1 MKSRRSLGSAI
12 AVDTVVKQSNKRRKS
27 VDAKLI
33 NDKDNH
39 CDKNNDDDDDNNNNK
54 VKENKEMLDMINDF
68 HDQEDSFDRHL
79 QRKSIVLS
87 SNRQNGHKR
96 RQQILG

>member
-1 MKSRRSLGSAI
+1 MSSIVGNNGSRLSTATAI
-12 AVDTVVKQSNKRRKS
+12 STATEYQTLFWTPMLFQTSKN
-27 VDAKLI
+27 AELLI
-33 NDKDNH
+33 
-39 CDKNNDDDDDNNNNK
+39 
-54 VKENKEMLDMINDF
+54 EEMLDMINDF

>member
-1 MKSRRSLGSAI
+1 MLFQTSKNAEL
-12 AVDTVVKQSNKRRKS
+12 
-27 VDAKLI
+27 LI
-33 NDKDNH
+33 
-39 CDKNNDDDDDNNNNK
+39 
-54 VKENKEMLDMINDF
+54 EEMLDMINDF

>member
-1 MKSRRSLGSAI
+1 MSIVGNNGSRLSTTTTATAVGVSSAAN
-12 AVDTVVKQSNKRRKS
+12 AVISTATEYQTLFWTPMLFQTSNN
-27 VDAKLI
+27 AELLI
-33 NDKDNH
+33 
-39 CDKNNDDDDDNNNNK
+39 
-54 VKENKEMLDMINDF
+54 EEMLDMINDF

>member
-1 MKSRRSLGSAI
+1 MSSIVGNNGSRLSTAVGISSAAASTAATAI
-12 AVDTVVKQSNKRRKS
+12 STATEYQTLFWTPMLFQTSKN
-27 VDAKLI
+27 AELLI
-33 NDKDNH
+33 
-39 CDKNNDDDDDNNNNK
+39 
-54 VKENKEMLDMINDF
+54 EEMLDMISDF
-68 HDQEDSFDRHL
+68 HDQEDSFDRHV

>member
-1 MKSRRSLGSAI
+1 MFEKIGTVSTTMTATAVGVSSAAN
-12 AVDTVVKQSNKRRKS
+12 AVISTATEYQTLFWTPMLFQTSKN
-27 VDAKLI
+27 AELLI
-33 NDKDNH
+33 
-39 CDKNNDDDDDNNNNK
+39 
-54 VKENKEMLDMINDF
+54 EEMLDMINDF